1 MKKVVPEPQTQSG
14 LFATK
19 TTIEEMGFP
28 PIPASRRLEAV
39 LYSAGSPKGPT
50 AVVFVASK

>member
-1 MKKVVPEPQTQSG
+1 MDAVG

-28 PIPASRRLEAV
+28 PIPASKEWKPYCIQRAART
-39 LYSAGSPKGPT
+39 G
-50 AVVFVASK
+50 